1 MKVIVCG
8 AGDVGRHLA
17 EVLSGQGHGVTMVD
31 IRAEALRKFEELIDV
46 RSITGSSADAAV
58 LRDAGVEKCDLL
70 VAATNQDEINLLT
83 GTIAKRMGAR
93 RAIVRIHHKAYID
106 RASLDYAKYLDLDH
120 LICPEHLTAQV
131 IARTLSNPGARAI
144 ERFAGEKIEMQQYVV
159 PPQSPTAGVPLS
171 QLELPAGVR
180 LATIERGDEAF
191 VPHANSAL
199 KVGDI
204 VTVIGET
211 RHFETVRKVLHQPK
225 RATSNVVIMG
235 GTSMAVWL
243 SRALK
248 GQAFSVRLF
257 ETDRERAQE
266 LSEKLEHV
274 TVLQADPTD
283 PVVFREE
290 HLENCNAFVAVSNND
305 EHNIL
310 GALQARELGAQLTV
324 AVITQPKYLTLLE
337 HVGIDHPFSPRVVA
351 AKEVLRLIDESPV
364 KRLATIA
371 EGVADVYELTHAR
384 NGSAVG
390 KQLKDIK
397 LPKGAFVA
405 AVQRQ
410 DDVRVPGADDTIQSG
425 DGLIVIGPRKIER
438 QLRDLFIG
446 K

>member
-1 MKVIVCG
+1 
-8 AGDVGRHLA
+8 
-17 EVLSGQGHGVTMVD
+17 
-31 IRAEALRKFEELIDV
+31 
-46 RSITGSSADAAV
+46 
-58 LRDAGVEKCDLL
+58 
-70 VAATNQDEINLLT
+70 
-83 GTIAKRMGAR
+83 
-93 RAIVRIHHKAYID
+93 
-106 RASLDYAKYLDLDH
+106 
-120 LICPEHLTAQV
+120 
-131 IARTLSNPGARAI
+131 
-144 ERFAGEKIEMQQYVV
+144 
-159 PPQSPTAGVPLS
+159 
-171 QLELPAGVR
+171 
-180 LATIERGDEAF
+180 
-191 VPHANSAL
+191 
-199 KVGDI
+199 
-204 VTVIGET
+204 
-211 RHFETVRKVLHQPK
+211 
-225 RATSNVVIMG
+225 
-235 GTSMAVWL
+235 MAVWL
-243 SRALK
+243 ARALH

-283 PVVFREE
+283 PVVFQEE

-324 AVITQPKYLTLLE
+324 AVITQPKYLTLLG

-351 AKEVLRLIDESPV
+351 AKEVLRLIDDSPV

-438 QLRDLFIG
+438 PLRDLFIG